1 MMMCGGCRQERC
13 RLGEKEA
20 LVGEPDWPGARNLRD
35 LGGRA
40 LRDGRVTTS
49 GRVFRSGAPEYLTD
63 EGWRQAKAA
72 GLRTVIDL
80 HNAPAE
86 TGRGPDH
93 PAIGP
98 ESLSGLT
105 FVPAPT
111 EDPDDIEFLRVC
123 GPRLDHPRSW
133 ADNARLAP
141 ARITAVMRT
150 IASADGAV
158 LVHCAGGRDR
168 TGMICAMLLD
178 MAGATADAIAAD
190 YADGWRGAGAY
201 PGHGW
206 VYDPGQRAWRQR
218 HFPPAGPGELRRQ
231 LAEREPALRAW
242 IRDFDTAGYLAS
254 NGLTDRDLGTL
265 RSLLRP

>member
-1 MMMCGGCRQERC
+1 MMVCVSCCQERC
-13 RLGEKEA
+13 RFGGKEA
-20 LVGEPDWPGARNLRD
+20 LVVEPDWRGARNLHD

-40 LRDGRVTTS
+40 LGDGRVTTS

-63 EGWRQAKAA
+63 EGWQQAKAA

-80 HNAPAE
+80 RNAPAE

-98 ESLSGLT
+98 ESLSGLA
-105 FVPAPT
+105 FVQAPT
-111 EDPDDIEFLRVC
+111 EDPDDTEFLRVC
-123 GPRLDHPRSW
+123 GPWLDHPRSW
-133 ADNARLAP
+133 ADNARLAS
-141 ARITAVMRT
+141 ARITAVMRA

-178 MAGATADAIAAD
+178 MAGATADSIAAD

-201 PGHGW
+201 LGHGW
-206 VYDPGQRAWRQR
+206 VYDPGRQVWGR
-218 HFPPAGPGELRRQ
+218 RYFPPAGPAELRHQ
-231 LAEREPALRAW
+231 LAEREPALRVW

-254 NGLTDRDLGTL
+254 NGLTDREIGTL
-265 RSLLRP
+265 RSLLWP

>member
-1 MMMCGGCRQERC
+1 M
-13 RLGEKEA
+13 
-20 LVGEPDWPGARNLRD
+20 GEPDWPGARNLRD

-40 LRDGRVTTS
+40 LCDGAVTAPR
-49 GRVFRSGAPEYLTD
+49 RVFRSGAPEYLTD
-63 EGWRQAKAA
+63 EGWRKAKAA

-80 HNAPAE
+80 RNAPTE
-86 TGRGPDH
+86 TGRAPDH

-98 ESLSGLT
+98 ESLSGLV

-111 EDPDDIEFLRVC
+111 EDPDDAEFLRVC
-123 GPRLDHPRSW
+123 GPWLDHPRSW

-141 ARITAVMRT
+141 ARITAVMRA

-178 MAGATADAIAAD
+178 LAGATADAIVGD

-201 PGHGW
+201 SGHGW
-206 VYDPGQRAWRQR
+206 VYDTRRQTWREQ
-218 HFPPAGPGELRRQ
+218 HQPPAGPGELHRQ
-231 LAEREPALRAW
+231 LAQREPALRAW
-242 IRDFDTAGYLAS
+242 IQTFDTGGYLAS
-254 NGLTDRDLGTL
+254 NGLTDREIGTL
-265 RSLLRP
+265 KNLLRP